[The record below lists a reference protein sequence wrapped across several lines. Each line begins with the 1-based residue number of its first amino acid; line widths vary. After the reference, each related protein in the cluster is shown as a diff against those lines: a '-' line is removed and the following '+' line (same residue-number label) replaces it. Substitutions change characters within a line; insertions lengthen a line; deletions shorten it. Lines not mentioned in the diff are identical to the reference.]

1 MRFLT
6 TVLHATLSLLTIT
19 ATATAALTMNTTN
32 GLGSTPAQR
41 SVISASQAQTIISA
55 AITNA
60 TSLQVPENIAVVD
73 PSGLLVAFHRM
84 DNAFLGSID
93 ISQKKARTA
102 VLFNGLYSSADL
114 YAAVQPGAPLYDVQN
129 TNGGLIAFGGGVPI
143 YLEGRLIGGVGVS
156 GGSVEQDLSVANA
169 GVEALGA
176 NTKA

>member
-6 TVLHATLSLLTIT
+6 TILSTTLSLLTLT
-19 ATATAALTMNTTN
+19 SAATMNTTN
-32 GLGSTPAQR
+32 GLGTTPAQR
-41 SVISASQAQTIISA
+41 HIISA
-55 AITNA
+55 AQVQTIITGAVANA
-60 TSLQVPENIAVVD
+60 TSLQIPENIAVVD

-102 VLFNGLYSSADL
+102 VLFNGLYASADL

-129 TNGGLIAFGGGVPI
+129 TNGGLVVFGGGVPI
-143 YLEGRLIGGVGVS
+143 YVDGILIGGVGVS

-176 NTKA
+176 CTKA